1 MNRSKI
7 IARSPLALARINRV
21 LPALILWL
29 LLPQS
34 SAQAY
39 DLMDL
44 YKLARQRDPVIQA
57 AQLTNLA
64 TRETLKQ
71 AYAGFLPTL
80 NFDAGYEYTWQN
92 ILDSDNFLFEE
103 GKSDFGGHNFTLTLS
118 QPLFH
123 YATIVRVRQAK
134 DVIARAAF
142 EYFTA
147 EQELVLRVAKL
158 YLEALSTQDDLG
170 FARAEQAALQ
180 LHYDLAQ
187 GQQAKGLVPVTD
199 LYDARA
205 RLTAAEERQIFAK
218 NALDDALEALRE
230 VSGEWADSLAGTK
243 KELPLI
249 APDPAVV
256 EEWTQ
261 VGLKQNLG
269 LQVQGLAVKVAAQEV
284 ERLKAGHFPTLDL
297 VARGNRQQTGGDLFG
312 DGRESEIMNVR
323 VELKLPLFQ
332 GGLLRSKVKEATY
345 LYQRTR
351 KEEEQ
356 LVRSVER
363 SIRSAYWGVISAIGR
378 VEALQQSVA
387 ALELALE
394 GRQTGFR
401 SGRFSS
407 LDVLDGVRDL
417 FFSRRDYARARYDYI
432 LNSLRLKQMVGTL
445 SEKDID
451 AVNQWL
457 GE

>member
-1 MNRSKI
+1 LFLPRL
-7 IARSPLALARINRV
+7 RRV
-21 LPALILWL
+21 LPALLLFL
-29 LLPQS
+29 LLPPS
-34 SAQAY
+34 SAQAN
-39 DLMDL
+39 DLLYL

-64 TRETLKQ
+64 TRERLRQ

-80 NFDAGYEYTWQN
+80 NFDVGYEYTWQN
-92 ILDSDNFLFEE
+92 ILDSDNLLFQE

-123 YATIVRVRQAK
+123 YAAIVQVRQAK
-134 DVIARAAF
+134 DVVTRAAF
-142 EYFTA
+142 EYLTA

-180 LHYDLAQ
+180 LHYELAQ
-187 GQQAKGLVPVTD
+187 RQQAKGLVPVTD

-205 RLTAAEERQIFAK
+205 RLTAAEERQISAK
-218 NALDDALEALRE
+218 NALDDALEGLRE
-230 VSGEWADSLAGTK
+230 VSGEWVDSLAGTK
-243 KELPLI
+243 KELPLV
-249 APDPAVV
+249 APDPAAA

-261 VGLKQNLG
+261 AGLKQNLG

-297 VARGNRQQTGGDLFG
+297 VARGNRQRTGGDLFG
-312 DGRESEIMNVR
+312 EGRETEIMNVR

-363 SIRSAYWGVISAIGR
+363 LTRSAYWGVISAIGR

-445 SEKDID
+445 SEEDID

>member
-1 MNRSKI
+1 MFLPRL
-7 IARSPLALARINRV
+7 RRV
-21 LPALILWL
+21 LPALLLFL
-29 LLPQS
+29 LLPPS
-34 SAQAY
+34 SAQAN
-39 DLMDL
+39 DLLYL

-64 TRETLKQ
+64 TRERLRQ

-80 NFDAGYEYTWQN
+80 NFDVGYEYTWQN
-92 ILDSDNFLFEE
+92 ILDSDNLLFQE

-123 YATIVRVRQAK
+123 YAAIVQVRQAK
-134 DVIARAAF
+134 DVVTRAAF
-142 EYFTA
+142 EYLTA

-180 LHYDLAQ
+180 LHYELAQ
-187 GQQAKGLVPVTD
+187 RQQAKGLVPVTD

-205 RLTAAEERQIFAK
+205 RLTAAEERQISAK
-218 NALDDALEALRE
+218 NALDDALEGLRE
-230 VSGEWADSLAGTK
+230 VSGEWVDSLAGTK
-243 KELPLI
+243 KELPLV
-249 APDPAVV
+249 APDPAAA

-261 VGLKQNLG
+261 AGLKQNLG

-297 VARGNRQQTGGDLFG
+297 VARGNRQRTGGDLFG
-312 DGRESEIMNVR
+312 EGRETEIMNVR

-363 SIRSAYWGVISAIGR
+363 LTRSAYWGVISAIGR